1 MTLPSLLIYVTLSA
15 LYFAWFDFVIGIQ
28 LKHLMAYSG
37 ATICIVGTRTRRLLF
52 DVSPYLMYAAVY
64 DSMRAFPSYKF
75 NRIRIRDLYNFEKM
89 LFSVRVND
97 TAVLTVNEYFNL
109 KEYAG
114 KFRHQVIWQMGLIL
128 CGLFYIN
135 WLTIPLGYAVYLY
148 MLDKKRYAVFS
159 AEFILL
165 NFLGFAIYYIY
176 PAAPPWYVCLYGF
189 EMRKDVR
196 GNAANLAMIDEM
208 LGFRIFQSIYSQ
220 NSNTFAS
227 MPSLHSA
234 YPMLCLLS
242 CIHRRSSHG
251 CTFFSV
257 CCVGIWVAAVYTGHH
272 YVVDVIAG
280 IACAISVFV
289 FIDILVLSSY
299 TKCTCMRLVH
309 AFSRYT
315 LAIRASNTKP
325 RQLAITHDDIKHFND
340 SGRRQLLNKQVSTAC
355 PATMA
360 KPCVQLDAN
369 NRKPTENQ
377 SLLHAECSILMLGH
391 QQCDKNSIPPRG
403 IRTIVWRILRGT
415 WLQIL

>member
-1 MTLPSLLIYVTLSA
+1 MQMSLPWLLIYVTLSA

-37 ATICIVGTRTRRLLF
+37 ATICIIGTRTRRLLF

-114 KFRHQVIWQMGLIL
+114 KFRQQVFWQAALIV

-159 AEFILL
+159 AEFIIL
-165 NFLGFAIYYIY
+165 NFVGFAIYYIY

-196 GNAANLAMIDEM
+196 GNAANLAIIDDM
-208 LGFRIFQSIYSQ
+208 LGIRIFQSIYSQ

-242 CIHRRSSHG
+242 CIHRRSFHG
-251 CTFFSV
+251 CTFSCV
-257 CCVGIWVAAVYTGHH
+257 CCVGIWIAAVYTGHH
-272 YVVDVIAG
+272 YIVDVIGG
-280 IACAISVFV
+280 IVCAISVFV
-289 FIDILVLSSY
+289 FIDILVLSPY
-299 TKCTCMRLVH
+299 AKRLCLRLVH
-309 AFSRYT
+309 AFLRHT
-315 LAIRASNTKP
+315 NKIRLSNTETQ
-325 RQLAITHDDIKHFND
+325 QLAITRDSIKHCDD
-340 SGRRQLLNKQVSTAC
+340 SSSGQRFKKHVLSTCDATIAEPRSQLN
-355 PATMA
+355 
-360 KPCVQLDAN
+360 AN
-369 NRKPTENQ
+369 NRKPTKNQ
-377 SLLHAECSILMLGH
+377 SILPAEYSILMLGH
-391 QQCDKNSIPPRG
+391 QECDENSLSTRG
-403 IRTIVWRILRGT
+403 IRAFV
-415 WLQIL
+415 